1 MTKLA
6 NLIKNILGA
15 LVLVVMWVIYVPY
28 ATCKALIHIEG
39 LKEFA
44 DDVLIA
50 IGNIR
55 FEAASAFRKRSTHNA
70 VIKEC
75 MNNLKR
81 DKELKESTNG
91 GFLTI
96 YHFLEKQYK

>member
-1 MTKLA
+1 MIKLKS
-6 NLIKNILGA
+6 LIKNILGA
-15 LVLVVMWVIYVPY
+15 LVLIVLWVFYAPY
-28 ATCKALIHIEG
+28 AVCKALIDIEAV
-39 LKEFA
+39 KDFA

-55 FEAASAFRKRSTHNA
+55 FEATRAFRRRSTHNA

-75 MNNLKR
+75 MDNLKR
-81 DKELKESTNG
+81 DKKLKESINS
-91 GFLTI
+91 GFLII